1 MIDLAQA
8 DRTMRTNG
16 EPFDRFA
23 SLSRLER
30 QNAALLDALVLLL
43 NVEGAAKHGARLP
56 GFVGLD
62 VSYHFD
68 AARAAI
74 AAAEG
79 QA

>member
-30 QNAALLDALVLLL
+30 QNAALIAALERVLRMDVKGHELQD
-43 NVEGAAKHGARLP
+43 RLQFSET
-56 GFVGLD
+56 GRDILAQA
-62 VSYHFD
+62 H
-68 AARAAI
+68 AAI
-74 AAAEG
+74 AAAKG